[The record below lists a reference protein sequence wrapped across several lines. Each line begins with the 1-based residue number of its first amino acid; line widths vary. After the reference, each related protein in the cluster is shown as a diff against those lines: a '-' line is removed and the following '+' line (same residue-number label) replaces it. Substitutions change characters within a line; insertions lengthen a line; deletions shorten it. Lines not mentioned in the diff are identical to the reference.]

1 MTRKRDRPAGKVTL
15 HDVARRAEVS
25 PMTVSNFVNGKFHY
39 MGEATRRRVAEAVA
53 ALNYRPDTAGRS
65 LRSARQLSVGM
76 IVVDESPLFLSDGST
91 TQVVSGLGN
100 VLNAEGYTL
109 QLEGLRAQDL
119 ERSSLLR
126 FVRTDGICVL
136 FSGPPSQ
143 RRAMLESVAKLNQPL
158 VVFYERVQA
167 RGRDICCVHQDDR
180 AGAAL
185 LARHLIERGARRIL
199 VVKMTLNQWKA
210 VDERE
215 RGIRAVA
222 SQQGVDLEVET
233 VGCGAGSFPEVQ
245 DAVGAALDRR
255 GLPDAIMALNDQMG
269 IATLKLLKARGVKV
283 PENVRVTGFN
293 AFDFWQYSDPVLT
306 TVRSPGYELGQ
317 IAGRELIARLET
329 GRFAQ
334 KAIKVPVKLI
344 PGETT

>member
-167 RGRDICCVHQDDR
+167 GGRDICCVHQVF
-180 AGAAL
+180 L
-185 LARHLIERGARRIL
+185 LL
-199 VVKMTLNQWKA
+199 
-210 VDERE
+210 
-215 RGIRAVA
+215 
-222 SQQGVDLEVET
+222 DL
-233 VGCGAGSFPEVQ
+233 S
-245 DAVGAALDRR
+245 
-255 GLPDAIMALNDQMG
+255 
-269 IATLKLLKARGVKV
+269 
-283 PENVRVTGFN
+283 
-293 AFDFWQYSDPVLT
+293 
-306 TVRSPGYELGQ
+306 
-317 IAGRELIARLET
+317 
-329 GRFAQ
+329 
-334 KAIKVPVKLI
+334 
-344 PGETT
+344 